1 MQKKSRQIKPRKM
14 KQNKTPK
21 KVIIS
26 ESENQA
32 SYDTENDDH
41 HQAENSRLKVKIL

>member
-1 MQKKSRQIKPRKM
+1 M
-14 KQNKTPK
+14 KTKQTPK

-32 SYDTENDDH
+32 SYTENNDH

>member
-1 MQKKSRQIKPRKM
+1 M

-32 SYDTENDDH
+32 SYDTGNDDH